1 LSYEDIPTVVF
12 AHPEVGT
19 IGLTEPEARQKY
31 GDENIKIYKSSFV
44 AMYYAM
50 LETKGPTCYKLVCE
64 GPNGK
69 STLPALCLP
78 PPFPVPTIFF
88 MFSVMEA
95 DFRTNCGNASCWDW
109 KF

>member
-1 LSYEDIPTVVF
+1 VAIAAGRRLADRLFGGPKFSTAKLSYEDIPTVVF
-12 AHPEVGT
+12 AHPEIGT

-64 GPNGK
+64 GPNGNPHP
-69 STLPALCLP
+69 LCALL
-78 PPFPVPTIFF
+78 PVPTY
-88 MFSVMEA
+88 S
-95 DFRTNCGNASCWDW
+95 SCPV
-109 KF
+109 